1 MDGLFT
7 TEITVLG
14 VGNTILTDEGF
25 GVHVVEYLKAHY
37 EFDDR
42 VQLIDGGTLGI
53 ELTHFVT
60 GTKKLL
66 IVDAVDGGLECGSV
80 YRLTGAEIKA
90 HFRQKISAHEV
101 GIEEVLTIL
110 DLTGRAIDEV
120 IVLGAQPFV
129 IDAGVGLS
137 DEMKKILPAVVDD
150 AIKILSDWNVEIKSR
165 EFDAEGIA

>member
-1 MDGLFT
+1 MEGLYT
-7 TEITVLG
+7 AEITVLG

-25 GVHVVEYLKAHY
+25 GVHVVEHLKAHY
-37 EFDDR
+37 RFDDR

-66 IVDAVDGGLECGSV
+66 IIDAVDGGRECGSV

-110 DLTGRAIDEV
+110 ELTGRPIDEV

-129 IDAGVGLS
+129 LDAGVGLS
-137 DEMKKILPAVVDD
+137 DGMKKILQAVVNN
-150 AIKILSDWNVEIKSR
+150 ALEILDGWGVKPER
-165 EFDAEGIA
+165 H

>member
-1 MDGLFT
+1 MVGLYT

-25 GVHVVEYLKAHY
+25 GVRVVEHLKEHY
-37 EFDDR
+37 RFDER

-66 IVDAVDGGLECGSV
+66 IVDAVDGGLGAGSI
-80 YRLTGAEIKA
+80 YRLTGAELKT

-110 DLTGRAIDEV
+110 ELTGRAIDEV
-120 IVLGAQPFV
+120 IVLGAEPYV
-129 IDAGVGLS
+129 LEAGVGLS
-137 DEMKKILPAVVDD
+137 DEMKKVLPAVVDE
-150 AIKILSDWNVEIKSR
+150 ALKILDGWGVRPK
-165 EFDAEGIA
+165 A